1 MKIIVNKMV
10 GEGEQFAIEINI
22 NDDVLKKEGVEG
34 AQARLSPALALVDAR
49 LLELN
54 TRLLNANRLAQKL
67 TPEANAAMRQCV
79 DILWGRQTPPMDLPA
94 IQKEEKAASDA
105 ILGEKA
111 ARLAGAL
118 EAAYPNEKGPDA

>member
-10 GEGEQFAIEINI
+10 GEGEQFAIELNI
-22 NDDVLKKEGVEG
+22 GDDILKKEGMEG

-54 TRLLNANRLAQKL
+54 TRLLNANRMAQTL

-79 DILWGRQTPPMDLPA
+79 DILWGRQTPPMDLPT

-105 ILGEKA
+105 VLSEKA
-111 ARLAGAL
+111 AKLAEAL
-118 EAAYPNEKGPDA
+118 EAVDGGVDPGA

>member
-10 GEGEQFAIEINI
+10 GEGEQFAIEVNI
-22 NDDVLKKEGVEG
+22 NDDTLAKSGVEW
-34 AQARLSPALALVDAR
+34 AQARLAPALALVDAR

-54 TRLLNANRLAQKL
+54 TRLLNANRMAQTL

-94 IQKEEKAASDA
+94 IQKDEKAASDA
-105 ILGEKA
+105 VLSEKVA
-111 ARLAGAL
+111 KLAEAL
-118 EAAYPNEKGPDA
+118 EAVDAGIEPSE

>member
-10 GEGEQFAIEINI
+10 GEGEQFAIELNI
-22 NDDVLKKEGVEG
+22 GEDVLKKEGVEG
-34 AQARLSPALALVDAR
+34 AQVRLAPALALVDAR

-79 DILWGRQTPPMDLPA
+79 DILWGRQSPPMDLPA
-94 IQKEEKAASDA
+94 IQGEEKTASDAVLSEKAA
-105 ILGEKA
+105 K
-111 ARLAGAL
+111 LAEAL
-118 EAAYPNEKGPDA
+118 EAADAGRQPGE

>member
-10 GEGEQFAIEINI
+10 GEGEQFAIEVNI

-34 AQARLSPALALVDAR
+34 AQTRLSPALALVDAR

-54 TRLLNANRLAQKL
+54 TRLLNANRIAQTL

-105 ILGEKA
+105 VLSEKA
-111 ARLAGAL
+111 AKLAAAL
-118 EAAYPNEKGPDA
+118 EAVDAGADPGA